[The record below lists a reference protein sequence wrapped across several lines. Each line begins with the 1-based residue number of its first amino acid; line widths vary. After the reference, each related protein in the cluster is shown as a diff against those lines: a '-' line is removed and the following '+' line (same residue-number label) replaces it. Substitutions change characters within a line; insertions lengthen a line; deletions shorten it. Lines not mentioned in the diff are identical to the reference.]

1 MTAGAVLTGG
11 ASRRMGTDK
20 ALLQVDGVAMAARVV
35 ASLAQAGCHPIVA
48 VGGDRA
54 GLEALGIEVIDD
66 PWPGEGPLGG
76 VLAALTWAAGPVVV
90 LACDLPRI
98 DASTVGHLVEVHDV
112 DLASVDVVV
121 ARSDR
126 PEPLCARWHPTALPV
141 LSAAFSGGER
151 SVRRALVR
159 LRVAEVA
166 VDPRAVVDA
175 DTPEDLAV
183 DLPHEQR

>member
-1 MTAGAVLTGG
+1 
-11 ASRRMGTDK
+11 MGTDK
-20 ALLQVDGVAMAARVV
+20 ALLEIDGVAMAARVV
-35 ASLAQAGCHPIVA
+35 AALAAAGCDPIVA

-54 GLEALGIEVIDD
+54 GLEALGIDVIDD

-76 VLAALTWAAGPVVV
+76 VLAALTWAAGPVIV

-98 DASTVGHLVEVHDV
+98 DATTVGLLVGADGIDV
-112 DLASVDVVV
+112 ASVDVV
-121 ARSDR
+121 AAHSDR

-141 LSAAFSGGER
+141 LSAAFDDGER
-151 SVRRALVR
+151 SVRRAMAG
-159 LRVAEVA
+159 LRVAGVA

>member
-1 MTAGAVLTGG
+1 MGA
-11 ASRRMGTDK
+11 DK
-20 ALLQVDGVAMAARVV
+20 ALLEVDGMAMAARVV
-35 ASLAQAGCHPIVA
+35 ASLAAAGCHPIVA

-54 GLEALGIEVIDD
+54 GLEALGIDVIDD

-76 VLAALTWAAGPVVV
+76 VLAALTWASGPVVV

-98 DASTVGHLVEVHDV
+98 DASTVRHLVDAASV
-112 DLASVDVVV
+112 DAASVDEAPVDVVV

-141 LSAAFSGGER
+141 LSAAFDGGER
-151 SVRRALVR
+151 SVRRAMAG

-183 DLPHEQR
+183 DLPHERR